1 MRYVSEGKFYNI
13 VEKEFE
19 NLKCNSD
26 CGLYESCE
34 LDENNNLNLDTLD
47 CEYYENFVYDKALE
61 KVSRKYK
68 IK

>member
-47 CEYYENFVYDKALE
+47 CEYYENFVYDKAIE